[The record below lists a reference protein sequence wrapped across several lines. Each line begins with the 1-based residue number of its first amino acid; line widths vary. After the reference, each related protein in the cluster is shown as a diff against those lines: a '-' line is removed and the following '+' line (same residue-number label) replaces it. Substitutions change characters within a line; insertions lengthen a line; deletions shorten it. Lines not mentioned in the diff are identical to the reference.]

1 MEMGLPVNT
10 KLLWSFYTE
19 LELAEKKR
27 KGGKADYAKPDDSAL
42 D

>member
-19 LELAEKKR
+19 RELAEKKR
-27 KGGKADYAKPDDSAL
+27 EGGKADYAKLDASAI

>member
-1 MEMGLPVNT
+1 MEMGLPLDT
-10 KLLWSFYTE
+10 KLLWSFYTQ

-27 KGGKADYAKPDDSAL
+27 KGGEAEYVKPDDSAL